1 MQNRLL
7 QTVEKKI
14 NAWVAKRNRAG
25 KAPNFYARQ
34 NYTFYRESLPID
46 NGAILL
52 ESLDGAHPT
61 GNVAA
66 LLRELTENPAFGQ
79 FRLFL
84 SGKESVYKTRLEYV
98 KEQKLDRVKVLVSDT
113 EEYYKILASAKY
125 LITETGFNQIFSKR
139 PEQVYFNTW
148 HGTPLKT
155 LGKKVK
161 NDHAML
167 GNLQKNFFEA
177 DYLLYPNEFT
187 MNHMIEDYMLENFCK
202 AKVLLSGYPRNYVFH
217 DKNLREKTRKFYGF
231 SEDMQYIGF
240 MPTWRGAMSN
250 INGAGQ
256 NEQLCAYFDELD
268 RMLTNKQVMYVKLH
282 YMNAAGIDLSK
293 YTRIKPFPTE
303 VDGYEFLNALDI
315 LVTDYS
321 SVFFDYALT
330 RKKVILFTYDLEEYL
345 EERGFYFS
353 LDELPFPQV
362 RTVEELAEEL
372 KRPKEYDD
380 TALLEKF
387 CAYEKPG
394 VTEALLRKVIF
405 GEDSPL
411 VEQRNIP
418 DNGKKNILLY
428 IGGFGKNEL
437 TRAAIKLLHS
447 LDKEKYNYAVVFQM
461 DEMRKRQS
469 DIDVLPEGVDYHGF
483 YQWYSAKPWE
493 YALYR
498 LWKSGGKLPYR
509 AVKKIMGR
517 ICDRDRLRMFGP
529 CRVDGVVQF
538 SGYYDEVTAAFE
550 TFDCK
555 RSMYVYRDMAE
566 VCREKSNM
574 DEAFFGDMYHCYD
587 MVAVSSE
594 DVLAPAKQLAKQY
607 KRLTGPSADFTLCR
621 EVVDADAVR
630 EKAKKEPVFD
640 GVSLNVCKERLFDAL
655 DSKEKIKFV
664 SLGNFAQNKGQ
675 ERLLDAFE
683 NVHREHPDTCL
694 FILGDNGAL
703 FEPLTEKIKKM
714 NCKGDVYLLRYMS
727 NPYPIIAACD
737 FYISASFYEGL
748 GTNLADA
755 DVLGLA
761 CVATD
766 VPGNHDFMKN
776 YGGYLV
782 ENSAEGV
789 EEGLRACLAGR
800 VPKSLSVD
808 YEKYNQEAI
817 AQFESLLP

>member
-1 MQNRLL
+1 MRNSLL
-7 QTVEKKI
+7 QKAEKKI
-14 NAWVAKRNRAG
+14 NSWVEKKNSAG
-25 KAPNFYARQ
+25 KASNFYARQ
-34 NYTFYRESLPID
+34 NYTYYRETLPVD
-46 NGAILL
+46 NRMILL

-66 LLRELTENPAFGQ
+66 LLRELSGNPAFAQ
-79 FRLFL
+79 FRLYL
-84 SGKESVYKTRLEYV
+84 SGKAAVHETRLEYV
-98 KEQKLDRVKVLVSDT
+98 KEQKLEGVKVLVSDT
-113 EEYYKILASAKY
+113 EEYYKVLATAKY
-125 LITETGFNQIFSKR
+125 LITETGFNQIFMKR

-187 MNHMIEDYMLENFCK
+187 MNHMVEDYMLANFCK
-202 AKVLLSGYPRNYVFH
+202 AKILLSGYPRNYVFH
-217 DKNLREKTRKFYGF
+217 DKELRDKVRTACGF
-231 SEDMQYIGF
+231 TEDMQYIGF

-250 INGAGQ
+250 INGTGQ

-268 RMLTNKQVMYVKLH
+268 GRLSAKQVMYVKLH

-303 VDGYEFLNALDI
+303 FDGYEFLNALDV

-330 RKKVILFTYDLEEYL
+330 RNKVILFTYDLEEYIK
-345 EERGFYFS
+345 ERGFYFS

-380 TALLEKF
+380 TELLERF

-394 VTEALLRKVIF
+394 VAEALLRKVIF
-405 GEDSPL
+405 EEDSPL
-411 VEQRNIP
+411 FEQRDIP
-418 DNGKKNILLY
+418 DNGKKNVLLY

-447 LDKEKYNYAVVFQM
+447 LNKDKYNYAVVFQM
-461 DEMRKRQS
+461 DDMRKRQN

-483 YQWYSAKPWE
+483 YQWCSAAPWE
-493 YALYR
+493 YILYR
-498 LWKSGGKLPYR
+498 KWKPRRKLPYS
-509 AVKKIMGR
+509 AVRKLMGR
-517 ICDRDRLRMFGP
+517 ISKRDRLRMFGP
-529 CRVDGVVQF
+529 CRVDAVVQF
-538 SGYYDEVTAAFE
+538 SGYNDEVTSAFE
-550 TFDCK
+550 NFRCK
-555 RSMYVYRDMAE
+555 RSIYVYRDMAQ
-566 VCREKSNM
+566 VCRDRSNM
-574 DEAFFGDMYHCYD
+574 DEAFFGDMFNRYD
-587 MVAVSSE
+587 AVAVSSG
-594 DVLAPAKQLAKQY
+594 DVLVPAKQLAKRY
-607 KRLTGPSADFTLCR
+607 KRMSGLSADFVMCR
-621 EVVDADAVR
+621 EIIDEESILAM
-630 EKAKKEPVFD
+630 AKKQPVFD
-640 GVSLNVCKERLFDAL
+640 GVSLNACKERLFDAL
-655 DSKEKIKFV
+655 DSGEKIKFV
-664 SLGNFAQNKGQ
+664 SVGTFSPDKGQ

-683 NVHREHPDTCL
+683 KVHRDYPETCL
-694 FILGDNGAL
+694 FVLGENGAL

-714 NCKGDVYLLRYMS
+714 NCKGAVYLIRYMS
-727 NPYPIIAACD
+727 NPYPIIGACD
-737 FYISASFYEGL
+737 FYVSASFSEGL

-755 DVLGLA
+755 DILGLP
-761 CVATD
+761 CVATE
-766 VPGNHDFMKN
+766 VPGNRDFMKT

-782 ENSAEGV
+782 ENSTAGV
-789 EEGLRACLAGR
+789 EEGLRACLEGR
-800 VPKSLSVD
+800 VPKSLFID
-808 YEKYNQEAI
+808 YKKYNQEAI